1 MSVVLFIHEP
11 HETIY
16 IFFSQL
22 QDILNIKVNWCLEVT
37 NPQMKSETP
46 IAIRATPYFW
56 HEKHMKTL
64 QARQVDLLQLRPS
77 IGRFGPSHGRLV
89 A

>member
-1 MSVVLFIHEP
+1 MCRLSLRPTPEKIGNGGFTVKMHKI
-11 HETIY
+11 
-16 IFFSQL
+16 
-22 QDILNIKVNWCLEVT
+22 NWCLEVT